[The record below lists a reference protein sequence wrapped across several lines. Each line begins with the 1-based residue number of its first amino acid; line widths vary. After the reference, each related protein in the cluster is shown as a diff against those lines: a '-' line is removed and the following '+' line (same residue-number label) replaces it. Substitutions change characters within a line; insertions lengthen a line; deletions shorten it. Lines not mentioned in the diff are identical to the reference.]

1 MLVPIGPSEPRMRRR
16 ASDYSISRSAF
27 RTSAAAWV
35 SIRNPTGGPPSRST
49 SPWISLPGIRK
60 SNMSI
65 RILLADDHRI
75 LREGLR
81 SLLAQQPDVSV
92 VGEASGG
99 EEVVALARQLRPDV
113 VIMDVVMPAPDGVP
127 ATRLIREE
135 LPATKVIALSMHS
148 DRRFVS
154 EMVRAG
160 AQGYLVKD
168 SAFEELNQAVR
179 TVMADRPYL
188 SAAITGTL
196 VEDFV
201 RQASSQERTPLSPLH
216 MLTAR
221 EQEVLRLLADGKRVK
236 EIAHMLNISTKT
248 VESHRQNVMDKLE
261 IHSTIELT
269 RYALREGLTSI

>member
-1 MLVPIGPSEPRMRRR
+1 V
-16 ASDYSISRSAF
+16 
-27 RTSAAAWV
+27 
-35 SIRNPTGGPPSRST
+35 N
-49 SPWISLPGIRK
+49 
-60 SNMSI
+60 I

-81 SLLAQQPDVSV
+81 SLLEQQPDITV
-92 VGEASGG
+92 VGEASDGDA
-99 EEVVALARQLRPDV
+99 VVALARELRPDL
-113 VIMDVVMPAPDGVP
+113 VIMDVVMPGMDGIA
-127 ATRLIREE
+127 ATRQIRAEC
-135 LPATKVIALSMHS
+135 PATKVIALSMHS

-160 AQGYLVKD
+160 AMGYLVKD

-179 TVMADRPYL
+179 TVMSNRPYL
-188 SAAITGTL
+188 SAVITGTL

-201 RQASSQERTPLSPLH
+201 RQTSALDRPPLSPLQ

-236 EIAHMLNISTKT
+236 EIAHLLSISSKT
-248 VESHRQNVMDKLE
+248 VESHRQNIMDKLE

>member
-1 MLVPIGPSEPRMRRR
+1 
-16 ASDYSISRSAF
+16 
-27 RTSAAAWV
+27 
-35 SIRNPTGGPPSRST
+35 
-49 SPWISLPGIRK
+49 
-60 SNMSI
+60 MSI
-65 RILLADDHRI
+65 RIILADDHRI

-81 SLLAQQPDVSV
+81 SLLAQQPDILV
-92 VGEASGG
+92 VGEASDGDAA
-99 EEVVALARQLRPDV
+99 VALARQLRPDL
-113 VIMDVVMPAPDGVP
+113 VIMDVVMPGTDGIA
-127 ATRLIREE
+127 ATRQIRAECPE
-135 LPATKVIALSMHS
+135 TKVIALSMHS

-160 AQGYLVKD
+160 ALGYLVKD

-179 TVMADRPYL
+179 TVMSNRPYL
-188 SAAITGTL
+188 SAVITGTL

-201 RQASSQERTPLSPLH
+201 RQTNALERRPVSPLH

-236 EIAHMLNISTKT
+236 EIAHLLNISAKT
-248 VESHRQNVMDKLE
+248 VESHRQNIMDKLE

>member
-1 MLVPIGPSEPRMRRR
+1 V
-16 ASDYSISRSAF
+16 
-27 RTSAAAWV
+27 
-35 SIRNPTGGPPSRST
+35 N
-49 SPWISLPGIRK
+49 
-60 SNMSI
+60 I

-81 SLLAQQPDVSV
+81 SLLEQQPDISV
-92 VGEASGG
+92 VGEASDGNA
-99 EEVVALARQLRPDV
+99 VVALARDLQPDL
-113 VIMDVVMPAPDGVP
+113 VIMDVVMPGMDGIA
-127 ATRLIREE
+127 ATRQIRAECPE
-135 LPATKVIALSMHS
+135 TKVIALSMHS

-160 AQGYLVKD
+160 AMGYLVKD

-179 TVMADRPYL
+179 TVMSNRPYL
-188 SAAITGTL
+188 SAVITGTL

-201 RQASSQERTPLSPLH
+201 RQNSAAERPPMSPLQ

-236 EIAHMLNISTKT
+236 EIAHLLSISAKT
-248 VESHRQNVMDKLE
+248 VESHRQNIMDKLE

>member
-1 MLVPIGPSEPRMRRR
+1 
-16 ASDYSISRSAF
+16 
-27 RTSAAAWV
+27 
-35 SIRNPTGGPPSRST
+35 
-49 SPWISLPGIRK
+49 
-60 SNMSI
+60 MSI

-81 SLLAQQPDVSV
+81 SLLTQQPDIEV
-92 VGEASGG
+92 VGEASDG
-99 EEVVALARQLRPDV
+99 EQAVALALRIGARPRDHGRG
-113 VIMDVVMPAPDGVP
+113 DAGDDGVA
-127 ATRLIREE
+127 ATRRIRAEC
-135 LPATKVIALSMHS
+135 PDTRVIAFSMHS

-160 AQGYLVKD
+160 AIGYLVKD

-179 TVMADRPYL
+179 SVMANRPFL
-188 SAAITGTL
+188 SASITGTL

-201 RQASSQERTPLSPLH
+201 RQTSAERPPLSPLQ

-236 EIAHMLNISTKT
+236 EIAHLLNMSAKT
-248 VESHRQNVMDKLE
+248 VESHRQNIMDKLE

-269 RYALREGLTSI
+269 RYALREGLTVI

>member
-1 MLVPIGPSEPRMRRR
+1 M
-16 ASDYSISRSAF
+16 
-27 RTSAAAWV
+27 
-35 SIRNPTGGPPSRST
+35 N
-49 SPWISLPGIRK
+49 
-60 SNMSI
+60 I

-81 SLLAQQPDVSV
+81 SLLAQQPDITV
-92 VGEASGG
+92 VGEASDGAS
-99 EEVVALARQLRPDV
+99 VVALARELQPDL
-113 VIMDVVMPAPDGVP
+113 VIMDVVMPGIDGIT
-127 ATRLIREE
+127 ATRQIRAEC
-135 LPATKVIALSMHS
+135 PNTRVIGLSMHS

-160 AQGYLVKD
+160 ALGYLVKD

-179 TVMADRPYL
+179 SVMANRPYL
-188 SAAITGTL
+188 SAVITGTL

-201 RQASSQERTPLSPLH
+201 RQASAQERPPASPLQ
-216 MLTAR
+216 MLTGR

-236 EIAHMLNISTKT
+236 EIAHLLTISAKT
-248 VESHRQNVMDKLE
+248 VESHRQNIMDKLE

>member
-1 MLVPIGPSEPRMRRR
+1 
-16 ASDYSISRSAF
+16 
-27 RTSAAAWV
+27 
-35 SIRNPTGGPPSRST
+35 
-49 SPWISLPGIRK
+49 
-60 SNMSI
+60 MSI

-81 SLLAQQPDVSV
+81 SLLAQLPDITV
-92 VGEASGG
+92 VGEASDG
-99 EEVVALARQLRPDV
+99 ESAVALARDLRPDL
-113 VIMDVVMPAPDGVP
+113 VIMDVVMPGLDGVA
-127 ATRLIREE
+127 ATRRIRAEC
-135 LPATKVIALSMHS
+135 PDTRVIALSMHS

-154 EMVRAG
+154 EMLRAG
-160 AQGYLVKD
+160 ALGYLVKD
-168 SAFEELNQAVR
+168 SAFEELNLAVK
-179 TVMADRPYL
+179 TVMANRPFL

-201 RQASSQERTPLSPLH
+201 RQASTQGRPPLSPLQ

-236 EIAHMLNISTKT
+236 EIAHVLTIRAKT
-248 VESHRQNVMDKLE
+248 VESHRQNIMDKLE